1 MFLRKKVSQGVMGQ
15 PTYHA
20 PEDATVENNP
30 SLLMKTR
37 VFMRVKIWFSNTTCL
52 FSNYLKF
59 YLGLF
64 FHRTI

>member
-1 MFLRKKVSQGVMGQ
+1 MGQ